1 MDEEKIVSES
11 DTEMTEEEVGEME
24 EQHCFHE
31 FETIRGF
38 RRCRKCRMEIRN
50 DLY

>member
-1 MDEEKIVSES
+1 MDEEKMVSDS
-11 DTEMTEEEVGEME
+11 DTDLEGKTEDME
-24 EQHCFHE
+24 EQKYCFHE
-31 FETIRGF
+31 FDTFRGF